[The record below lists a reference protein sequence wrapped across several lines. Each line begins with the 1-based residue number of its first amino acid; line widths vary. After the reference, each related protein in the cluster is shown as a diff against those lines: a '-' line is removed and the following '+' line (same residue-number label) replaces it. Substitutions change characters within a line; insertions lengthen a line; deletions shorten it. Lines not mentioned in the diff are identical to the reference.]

1 MQQINDTIL
10 SITSAIANFCWSNFM
25 IYVMFFMG
33 IFFTI
38 RAGWPQLRHMGDAFT
53 MFFHGW
59 KRTKSDLGKGELSP
73 IQSVLIAIGGQI
85 GIGNIAGPAT
95 AILAGGPGAVFWL
108 WVSAFFGMGTISA
121 EATAAQIYREVLPDG
136 SVIGGPAL
144 YIQKAFPNAPR
155 FSKFMGSFEA
165 WLVVIGYGV
174 ACALAQGNTLA
185 GAMEGSFGLPT
196 WVTGIVICA
205 IVLIVGIGGIKVIG
219 SLIEKMVP
227 VMAII
232 YLAGGLVVL
241 LANIAAVPGVI
252 VTIFKSAFTFKA
264 AAGGAIGFTIK
275 EAMRY
280 GVARGLFSN
289 EAGQGS
295 TAHAHA
301 VAKVKHPCDQGLVA
315 MMSIVI
321 DTFIVLTMSALIILA
336 TGANTIGVEGVQCVQ
351 YGFQGLLGNFGSII
365 VSISIFFFCMS
376 TIIGAFFV
384 GQQNW
389 KQIFKGR
396 HTWLYIAILLFSCIF
411 GSITYVEVVFSICD
425 CLNGPMVIVNLI
437 ALLGINKVIAKKWK
451 EYNAG
456 GAELDTTLNDV
467 KKAIAESKKA
477 KTK

>member
-1 MQQINDTIL
+1 MAQINDTIL

-25 IYVMFFMG
+25 VYVMLGMG
-33 IFFTI
+33 VFFTI
-38 RAGWPQLRHMGDAFT
+38 RVGWPQFRHIGDAFT
-53 MFFHGW
+53 MFFRGA
-59 KRTKSDLGKGELSP
+59 RLTKKDLGKGELSP
-73 IQSVLIAIGGQI
+73 IQSTLIAIGGQI

-121 EATAAQIYREVLPDG
+121 EATAAQVYREVLPDG

-144 YIQKAFPNAPR
+144 YIQKAFPNAPK
-155 FSKFMGSFEA
+155 FGKFMGSFEA

-185 GAMEGSFGLPT
+185 GAMEGSFGLPG
-196 WVTGIVICA
+196 WVTGVVICI

-232 YLAGGLVVL
+232 YLVGGLIVL
-241 LANIAAVPGVI
+241 VANIAAVPNVI
-252 VTIFKSAFTFKA
+252 VTIFKSAFTFRA
-264 AAGGAIGFTIK
+264 VGGGVLGFTIK

-280 GVARGLFSN
+280 GIARGLFSN

-321 DTFIVLTMSALIILA
+321 DTFIVLTMSALIILT

-351 YGFQGLLGNFGSII
+351 YGFQGILGDFGSLI

-389 KQIFKGR
+389 KQIFRGK
-396 HTWLYIAILLFSCIF
+396 HTWLYVVILLVSCIF

-437 ALLGINKVIAKKWK
+437 ALLGINGTIAKKWK
-451 EYNAG
+451 EYNEG
-456 GAELDTTLNDV
+456 GSMLDTTLNDV
-467 KKAIAESKKA
+467 KRAVAESKSIK
-477 KTK
+477 K